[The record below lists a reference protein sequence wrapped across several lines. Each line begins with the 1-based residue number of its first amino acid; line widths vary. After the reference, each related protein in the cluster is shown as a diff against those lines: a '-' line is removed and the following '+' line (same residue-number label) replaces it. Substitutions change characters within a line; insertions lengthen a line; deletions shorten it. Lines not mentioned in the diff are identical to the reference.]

1 MGGGGETR
9 YGTVG
14 GAHVAYQRFGEGDV
28 DLVLV
33 ADWFSNVEQVWEG
46 PAYARALLRLGSFAR
61 VLIFD
66 KRGIGLSD
74 PLPRGTEEL
83 PTIEGWIGD
92 VEAVMDDAGV
102 KSAVLVGVG
111 AGGPMVLQFAAMH
124 PHRAEALVLINS
136 YARLARADDYPA
148 GVPDHVRTLVLER
161 SYTDDAT
168 ADPLLGSAADAATRR
183 WWAAYQRQS
192 VSPGVA
198 TAMRSMMFDV
208 DVRSVLASVQAPT
221 LVLHRA
227 DDRWIRPAHGRYLA
241 DHIADARLVVLAGD
255 EDLFF
260 LGDVDALLDEVE
272 AFVTAAPPATPS
284 DRVLAALLFT
294 DIVGST
300 ATAASVGDARWRL
313 LLDHHD
319 AAVRSA
325 VERHRGR
332 IVNPTGDGVL
342 AVFDGPGRALRCA
355 CEIRERL
362 ADVELQVRAG
372 IHAGEVELRGDD
384 IGGIAV
390 AIASRVA
397 ALAGPGEVL
406 TTSTVRDLVAGSGA
420 RFADRGRHTLK
431 GVDGDWQVLAVVG

>member
-1 MGGGGETR
+1 MGPGVETR
-9 YGTVG
+9 YGSTG
-14 GAHVAYQRFGEGDV
+14 EASVAYQQFGDGDV

-74 PLPRGTEEL
+74 PLPHGTAEL
-83 PTIEGWIGD
+83 PTIEEWIGD
-92 VEAVMDDAGV
+92 VQAVMDDAEV

-111 AGGPMVLQFAAMH
+111 AGGPMVLQFAATH
-124 PHRAEALVLINS
+124 PHRADALVLVNS

-148 GVPDHVRTLVLER
+148 GVPDHVRQIVLER

-168 ADPLLGSAADAATRR
+168 ADPLLGSNADAATRR
-183 WWAAYQRQS
+183 WWARYQRQS

-208 DVRSVLASVQAPT
+208 DVRSVLASVQVPT

-227 DDRWIRPAHGRYLA
+227 DDRWIRPAHGRHLA
-241 DHIADARLVVLAGD
+241 DHIPGARLVVLPGD

-260 LGDVDALLDEVE
+260 LGDVDALLDEIE
-272 AFVTAAPPATPS
+272 AFVTDAPPAAPS
-284 DRVLAALLFT
+284 DRVLATLLFT

-300 ATAASVGDARWRL
+300 SMAATVGDARWRL

-319 AAVRSA
+319 AAVRAA
-325 VERHRGR
+325 VDRHRGR
-332 IVNPTGDGVL
+332 VVNPTGDGALVL
-342 AVFDGPGRALRCA
+342 FDGPGRALRCA
-355 CEIRERL
+355 CEIRDRL
-362 ADVELQVRAG
+362 AAAELPVRAG

-384 IGGIAV
+384 VGGIAV
-390 AIASRVA
+390 HITSRVA
-397 ALAGPGEVL
+397 ALAGAGEVL

-420 RFADRGRHTLK
+420 QFVDRGRHALR
-431 GVDGDWQVLAVVG
+431 GIDGRWHVLAVG